1 MKGKHVAALVISLI
15 CTLVAI
21 ALVITVA
28 ALFIEYRGTDMS
40 DLEGEG
46 ALPGTALIGLLALFR
61 ISVSLIVIGAINAL
75 LSAFLAASLVRKYSK
90 KTDIL
95 CFSVIGADSVIALFF
110 IVALAVILI

>member
-1 MKGKHVAALVISLI
+1 MKRKHVAALVISLI

-95 CFSVIGADSVIALFF
+95 CFSVIGVDSIIALFF
-110 IVALAVILI
+110 IVALILLL